1 MKILLIS
8 PIRGL
13 KSKQRKSVIF
23 PQLALDLI
31 AGLTPPEH
39 EVIIVEEEYDDIDLD
54 TDCDLVGISCM
65 TSNSPRAYWLSREF
79 KKRGRTVVLGGVHP
93 TILPDEALGHADSVV
108 IGEAEGSWPLL
119 LDDFQNG
126 RLQKKY
132 HDPCPPLE
140 KYVSMRPR
148 KGLKKGVFHVVPVM
162 ATRGCPYNCD
172 FCCVHDIYG
181 ATVRHVPVENI
192 VRYMVESGGKIFMF
206 LDDNIMGDR
215 RYAKELFEAIKP
227 LNIRWSGQASLSF
240 VHDAELL
247 RLARESGCGALFFG
261 LESISEDRLGKMR
274 KSIHKI
280 EEVKAAIRKLRKT
293 GIYPYASVV
302 FGFDED
308 TPQTFRETLE
318 FLNKNHVGSASVNI
332 LTPYPGTQIY
342 RQFKEEGRIFTE
354 DWKYYNHNS
363 VVYRP
368 KNVTPLELLAGRIW
382 ARSEFTKFSA
392 MVRRIAFNRAHP
404 LLHVA
409 INMASRRNCRGQIRD
424 FPRVAFE
431 LSQLAGQPSNGEF
444 SREGYRYKDFIAR

>member
-1 MKILLIS
+1 M
-8 PIRGL
+8 
-13 KSKQRKSVIF
+13 F

-39 EVIIVEEEYDDIDLD
+39 EVIIIEEEYDDIDLD
-54 TDCDLVGISCM
+54 TDCDLVGLSCM
-65 TSNSPRAYWLSREF
+65 TSNAPRAYWLSQEF
-79 KKRGRTVVLGGVHP
+79 KKRGKTVVMGGVHP
-93 TILPDEALGHADSVV
+93 TILPDEALGYADSVV
-108 IGEAEGSWPLL
+108 IGEAEGAWPLL
-119 LDDFQNG
+119 LDDLQNG

-140 KYVSMRPR
+140 KYIPVRPR
-148 KGLKKGVFHVVPVM
+148 KGLRKGVFRVVPVM

-192 VRYMVESGGKIFMF
+192 VRYMVESGGRIFMF

-215 RYAKELFEAIKP
+215 RYAKELLEAIKP
-227 LNIRWSGQASLSF
+227 LKIKWGGQASLSF
-240 VHDAELL
+240 VHDTELL

-261 LESISEDRLGKMR
+261 LESVSEYRLGKMR

-308 TPQTFRETLE
+308 TQQTFPETLE
-318 FLNKNHVGSASVNI
+318 FLHKNHVGSASVNI

-363 VVYRP
+363 VVFRP
-368 KNVTPLELLAGRIW
+368 RNVTPLELLAGRIW
-382 ARSEFTKFSA
+382 ARSEFTKISA
-392 MVRRIAFNRAHP
+392 VVKRLPFHWAHP

-409 INMASRRNCRGQIRD
+409 SNMASRRSCKGQIRA

-431 LSQLAGQPSNGEF
+431 LSRLAGQASKEESSP
-444 SREGYRYKDFIAR
+444 EGYRYKDFIPK

>member
-1 MKILLIS
+1 
-8 PIRGL
+8 
-13 KSKQRKSVIF
+13 
-23 PQLALDLI
+23 
-31 AGLTPPEH
+31 
-39 EVIIVEEEYDDIDLD
+39 
-54 TDCDLVGISCM
+54 
-65 TSNSPRAYWLSREF
+65 
-79 KKRGRTVVLGGVHP
+79 
-93 TILPDEALGHADSVV
+93 
-108 IGEAEGSWPLL
+108 
-119 LDDFQNG
+119 
-126 RLQKKY
+126 
-132 HDPCPPLE
+132 
-140 KYVSMRPR
+140 
-148 KGLKKGVFHVVPVM
+148 
-162 ATRGCPYNCD
+162 
-172 FCCVHDIYG
+172 
-181 ATVRHVPVENI
+181 
-192 VRYMVESGGKIFMF
+192 MF